1 MCVVQDKFQCL
12 VPSPPHS
19 DSSVQISLEL
29 PQFCF
34 QSIFVMCYLLMLNP
48 SPRNLRQGPQQ
59 LLFHSFHHCPVQGWT
74 SPRFPS
80 SVSFRRYLTPLLLS
94 MSLLPC
100 LPIVFVCLLCFLK
113 HFHGTRAGSR
123 KLRDHKCQPWTLSR
137 GSKLEVG
144 RIYKLSQSLPTV
156 SFLQL
161 SCAAP
166 SPK

>member
-80 SVSFRRYLTPLLLS
+80 SVSFRRSLTPLLLS

-100 LPIVFVCLLCFLK
+100 LPIGFVCLLWFFKALSWDPGWIQK
-113 HFHGTRAGSR
+113 TERSQMSTMNSKQREQTRSR
-123 KLRDHKCQPWTLSR
+123 ANL
-137 GSKLEVG
+137 
-144 RIYKLSQSLPTV
+144 
-156 SFLQL
+156 
-161 SCAAP
+161 
-166 SPK
+166 